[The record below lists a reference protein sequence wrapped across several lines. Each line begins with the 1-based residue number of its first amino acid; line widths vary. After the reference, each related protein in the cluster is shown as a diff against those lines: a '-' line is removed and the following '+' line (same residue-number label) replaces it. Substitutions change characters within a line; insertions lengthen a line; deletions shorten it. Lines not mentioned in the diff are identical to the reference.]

1 MAKGKPVFNHRFEAG
16 EAMTVP
22 FNLPGGRNFLLRILG
37 WGAAL
42 ILAGYALF
50 GRTFISG
57 YKEFLIASMELD
69 QSNPDPEAS
78 MALLTQMKDFMWPM
92 VLLTL
97 FSWIVFVMI
106 ETAMHKNV
114 FRGTDL
120 GLVPLRFGKD
130 ERRVMLAQF
139 VIFLCTIGVY
149 VLVVVGFVVL
159 VALAAVMVSAS
170 VLLGAL
176 GWLLAVIGTIFL
188 LGFLIHVMTRWAPA
202 AAMSVRDDRQ
212 YIFEGWHITKGR
224 GWSLFGSYLVA
235 FILGYIIIY
244 VIMGLGAY
252 LAFGDMSALIMVMS
266 GLPVDDPRDV
276 FEQLGEKLKSPRVMF
291 TLVVF
296 TILYILAAVA
306 WYMSMWGIGN
316 YAAQLDAREKGLT
329 ASG

>member
-1 MAKGKPVFNHRFEAG
+1 MAKKKPVFNHRFEAG

-22 FNLPGGRNFLLRILG
+22 FNLPGGRHFLLRLLG

-42 ILAGYALF
+42 ILAVYALF
-50 GRTFISG
+50 GRSFISG
-57 YKEFLIASMELD
+57 YKEFLIASMQLD
-69 QSNPDPEAS
+69 QTNPDPEATL
-78 MALLTQMKDFMWPM
+78 ALLPLMKDFMWPM
-92 VLLTL
+92 ILLTI
-97 FSWIVFVMI
+97 FAWVVFVMI

-120 GLVPLRFGKD
+120 GLVPLRFGRD
-130 ERRVMLAQF
+130 EGRVMLAQF
-139 VIFLCTIGVY
+139 VIFLCVLGVY
-149 VLVVVGFVVL
+149 ILVVVGVALL
-159 VALAAVMVSAS
+159 VAIAAVMGSAS
-170 VLLGAL
+170 LVLGAL
-176 GWLLAVIGTIFL
+176 GGLLAFIGAIYL
-188 LGFLIHVMTRWAPA
+188 LGFLIHVMIRWAPA

-235 FILGYIIIY
+235 AIVGYIIIY
-244 VIMGLGAY
+244 VIMGLGIY
-252 LAFGDMSALIMVMS
+252 LAFGDMSALMVMS

-276 FEQLGEKLKSPRVMF
+276 FEQLGERLKSPRVMF

-329 ASG
+329 ASA